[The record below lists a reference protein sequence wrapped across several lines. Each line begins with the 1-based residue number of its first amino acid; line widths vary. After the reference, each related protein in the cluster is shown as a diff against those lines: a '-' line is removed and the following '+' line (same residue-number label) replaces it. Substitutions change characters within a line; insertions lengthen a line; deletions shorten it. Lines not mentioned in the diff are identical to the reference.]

1 MQITL
6 NGSPFTLNENITV
19 AELVTQLA
27 IDTKQVAV
35 EKNREIVPKS
45 TYAKTSIMEGDEVE
59 IVSFIGGG

>member
-6 NGSPFTLNENITV
+6 NGSPYTLNENITV

-45 TYAKTSIMEGDEVE
+45 TYGKTSILEGDEIE

>member
-6 NGSPFTLNENITV
+6 NGSPYTLGENITV

-27 IDTKQVAV
+27 IDSKQVAV

-45 TYAKTSIMEGDEVE
+45 TYGKTSIREGDEVE